1 MSSDSDRTID
11 SDELEEIIAR
21 SQKEAGNSSGPTKPK
36 HAEKPKRRPS
46 FHDLSD
52 SNSEDEA
59 KEKKHKKKSDSSKSS
74 RQTCKYGTDCER
86 KNPDHFREYDHSDPK
101 KSKHKTSKSN
111 SSSERSRSSGAKRS
125 AESPNHK
132 KRSSDCDSDY
142 EVQRKKKKD
151 KEKKESNSRPKCKYG
166 KTCYR
171 KNPDH
176 IRDFDHEGLYIF
188 AYFSP

>member
-1 MSSDSDRTID
+1 MSSNSDCTID

-21 SQKEAGNSSGPTKPK
+21 SQKEAGSSSGPSKPK
-36 HAEKPKRRPS
+36 HAKTPKRRPS

-52 SNSEDEA
+52 SNSEDEV

-74 RQTCKYGTDCER
+74 RQKCKYGPDCER
-86 KNPDHFREYDHSDPK
+86 KNPDHLRNYDHSNPK
-101 KSKHKTSKSN
+101 NSKHKTSTSN
-111 SSSERSRSSGAKRS
+111 SSSERSSLGVKRS

-151 KEKKESNSRPKCKYG
+151 KEKKESKSRPKCKYG

-171 KNPDH
+171 RNPDH
-176 IRDFDHEGLYIF
+176 IREFDHEGLLTF
-188 AYFSP
+188 AYFSV